1 VEKKERIFEDWNK
14 NKMEAQTLRIKAEEE
29 EQEKQEQSRIS
40 KQKRIN
46 MDTFIDQQETSRQK
60 EK

>member
-1 VEKKERIFEDWNK
+1 
-14 NKMEAQTLRIKAEEE
+14 MEAQTLRIKAEEE